1 MRLATVL
8 TLLLAFLA
16 ATAAR
21 AQEDVAG
28 AADHPLVKRYAG
40 SWILAYQFHE
50 FDEVTLP
57 TGKQLAYDK
66 SFESTLDVEG
76 AWTRLIYVAPE
87 QRSSLEV
94 FRNYQKDLE
103 AAGFQLLYQCKEEAC
118 GPNNGG
124 ALVNFM
130 LYPLGERLTSSGQ
143 ASEYAFSFPKDV
155 RYLVAR
161 KLRPEGD
168 LYVSLYVAIETFD
181 LDKRT
186 QDHALALLDV
196 IETKGMQEN
205 MVVVEASAIDKS
217 IRETGRIALYGITF
231 DTASTVIKPESADSL
246 AQVVKY
252 LTDNP
257 GVGLYI
263 VGHTDNEG
271 SFDYNLDLS
280 YRRAA
285 AVVEWLVGQGIDA
298 GRLKAAGA
306 GLMAPV
312 APNTT
317 EAGRAKN
324 RRVELVPQ

>member
-1 MRLATVL
+1 MRLATAFALMLV
-8 TLLLAFLA
+8 LLAGG
-16 ATAAR
+16 AAR
-21 AQEDVAG
+21 AEEDVAG
-28 AADHPLVKRYAG
+28 AADHPQVKRYAG

-50 FDEVTLP
+50 FDEFTLP

-66 SFESTLDVEG
+66 TFESTLDVEG

-87 QRSSLEV
+87 KRSSLEV

-103 AAGFQLLYQCKEEAC
+103 ADGFKTLYQCKEEAC

-130 LYPLGERLTSSGQ
+130 LYPLGERLTNSGQ

-155 RYLVAR
+155 RYLVA
-161 KLRPEGD
+161 KKARPEGD
-168 LYVSLYVAIETFD
+168 LYVSLYVAIETF
-181 LDKRT
+181 T
-186 QDHALALLDV
+186 QFPQTLDHALVLLDV
-196 IETKGMQEN
+196 VETKGMQEN
-205 MVVVEASAIDKS
+205 MVVVEAGEIDRS

-231 DTASTVIKPESADSL
+231 DTGSTVIKPESAESL

-257 GVGLYI
+257 NVGLYI

-271 SFDYNLDLS
+271 SFDFNLDLS
-280 YRRAA
+280 YRRAV
-285 AVVEWLVGQGIDA
+285 AVVEWLVGKGIDA

-306 GLMAPV
+306 GLMAPI
-312 APNTT
+312 APNTS
-317 EAGRAKN
+317 EEGRAKN